1 MLSHC
6 KAQKKNTK
14 KCGYRHVRKISE
26 LFKKCCPA
34 IDFSSCNNFANLDY
48 FAKVFVPVQSGDVVI
63 N

>member
-6 KAQKKNTK
+6 KAQKNTK

-26 LFKKCCPA
+26 LLKKYCPG
-34 IDFSSCNNFANLDY
+34 IDFSSCNNFANLGY
-48 FAKVFVPVQSGDVVI
+48 FAKVFVPVQSSDVVI